1 MAHDKLDLGYRKGDV
16 VTHESTG
23 PQTTKLDDHLPS
35 TTGVDDAKTHGN
47 YFYHRAMPPGS
58 SLSDILYRHYQSF
71 DQIIIA
77 YQTQNMLSY
86 LRRLPRISQVELADL
101 MMYYFENTKLEAE
114 TYQLLIKNGQLD
126 VLLQTFQTVFQLL
139 IKQDRI
145 GGHSSR
151 LNEPYYLEYFSGAVI
166 NITVNWVKRGFV
178 ESPRYLGQLV
188 ARFTLNQAM

>member
-1 MAHDKLDLGYRKGDV
+1 
-16 VTHESTG
+16 
-23 PQTTKLDDHLPS
+23 
-35 TTGVDDAKTHGN
+35 
-47 YFYHRAMPPGS
+47 
-58 SLSDILYRHYQSF
+58 
-71 DQIIIA
+71 
-77 YQTQNMLSY
+77 
-86 LRRLPRISQVELADL
+86 
-101 MMYYFENTKLEAE
+101 
-114 TYQLLIKNGQLD
+114 LIKNGQLD

-145 GGHSSR
+145 GGHGSR

>member
-1 MAHDKLDLGYRKGDV
+1 MNPQDRKQQNLTTIYRALLELMMQKPMATISITELC
-16 VTHESTG
+16 
-23 PQTTKLDDHLPS
+23 
-35 TTGVDDAKTHGN
+35 
-47 YFYHRAMPPGS
+47 HRAQVS
-58 SLSDILYRHYQSF
+58 RTYFYRHYQNF

-188 ARFTLNQAM
+188 ARFTLNQVM